1 LLEASILPESPS
13 QLFGANALP
22 RIKEAVLS
30 FQALSSRKSML
41 NLLVVAG
48 MNADSPRLRTELLG
62 FLKEERYEDS
72 LFLLRHGT

>member
-1 LLEASILPESPS
+1 
-13 QLFGANALP
+13 
-22 RIKEAVLS
+22 
-30 FQALSSRKSML
+30 ML